1 MFENGLA
8 PVWNT
13 KLDEF
18 GIMGA
23 GVPLYFR
30 LLVRGACD
38 VARGV
43 CWPSPGHLDVLQ
55 KYLASSFLIMTV
67 LSAPIWFFSAVGS
80 GLDEVDTSD
89 DAIGWSM
96 LTIGNAR
103 TGEVEDPFAPVNATY
118 GLSVFGGGMT
128 GKEVSYAIMVS
139 DLVMAIFFIGVI
151 FFARH
156 KFGRVIQE
164 TDANNVTTGDYSVM
178 VQGLPDDATQFSCS
192 SSKSNSTLPWPTAIA
207 GDTPTP
213 PASASAAACASSSLI
228 LATISRIALRLSVS
242 EGGGGGSA
250 ARGSPV
256 VGWAPAWAPDGA
268 SLDSPMPFSAPASA
282 GASPSSTW
290 KWALYRART
299 IGDTSRGRMDFCASR
314 RVGWWLVGQ
323 RGQRSRVTTRTLSGT
338 EAPSANSAINSDNTA
353 SSRSAWHATCKGSS
367 PS

>member
-178 VQGLPDDATQFSCS
+178 VQGLPDDATQEEIRRHFSELFQLADPDWNFEGHLFGWFKRKESRPPQDLEDSGDIQGGEFIMPEDPVDPCRPVADV
-192 SSKSNSTLPWPTAIA
+192 SNSQDAQYLGSWVAEVA
-207 GDTPTP
+207 
-213 PASASAAACASSSLI
+213 
-228 LATISRIALRLSVS
+228 LAY
-242 EGGGGGSA
+242 EN
-250 ARGSPV
+250 
-256 VGWAPAWAPDGA
+256 GA
-268 SLDSPMPFSAPASA
+268 SLRAYLNAREVRCELLA
-282 GASPSSTW
+282 G
-290 KWALYRART
+290 
-299 IGDTSRGRMDFCASR
+299 GEF
-314 RVGWWLVGQ
+314 GWW
-323 RGQRSRVTTRTLSGT
+323 
-338 EAPSANSAINSDNTA
+338 
-353 SSRSAWHATCKGSS
+353 WY
-367 PS
+367 